1 MKNHNQSVEINNNS
15 DHLYRILIIGGSR
28 SGNANVIINLIKKW
42 TTRIDKIYL
51 NAVDAFISKYQLLI
65 EREKVGIE
73 ILKNAKVSIDNSQT
87 IDDADE
93 IFKDY
98 NSTRKRR
105 MLIVFDVIISAMESN
120 EKLSSIVTEFFLRG
134 RKLIISLAFISQFY
148 FKVPKTIRL
157 NTIHYFKNF

>member
-87 IDDADE
+87 IDDANE

-98 NSTRKRR
+98 DSTRKRR
-105 MLIVFDVIISAMESN
+105 MLIVFDVLISAMESN
-120 EKLSSIVTEFFLRG
+120 KKLSPML
-134 RKLIISLAFISQFY
+134 
-148 FKVPKTIRL
+148 L
-157 NTIHYFKNF
+157 NSF

>member
-42 TTRIDKIYL
+42 TTRIDNIYL

-87 IDDADE
+87 IDDANE

-105 MLIVFDVIISAMESN
+105 MLIVFDVLISAMESN
-120 EKLSSIVTEFFLRG
+120 KKLSPML
-134 RKLIISLAFISQFY
+134 
-148 FKVPKTIRL
+148 L
-157 NTIHYFKNF
+157 NSF

>member
-87 IDDADE
+87 IDDANE

-105 MLIVFDVIISAMESN
+105 MLIVFDVLISAMESN
-120 EKLSSIVTEFFLRG
+120 KKLSPML
-134 RKLIISLAFISQFY
+134 
-148 FKVPKTIRL
+148 L
-157 NTIHYFKNF
+157 NSF

>member
-28 SGNANVIINLIKKW
+28 SGNANMIINLIKKW

-87 IDDADE
+87 IDDANE

-105 MLIVFDVIISAMESN
+105 MLIVFDVLISAMESN
-120 EKLSSIVTEFFLRG
+120 KKLSPML
-134 RKLIISLAFISQFY
+134 
-148 FKVPKTIRL
+148 L
-157 NTIHYFKNF
+157 NSF

>member
-87 IDDADE
+87 IDDANE

-98 NSTRKRR
+98 NSTRKRK
-105 MLIVFDVIISAMESN
+105 MLIVFDVLISAMESN
-120 EKLSSIVTEFFLRG
+120 KKLSPML
-134 RKLIISLAFISQFY
+134 
-148 FKVPKTIRL
+148 L
-157 NTIHYFKNF
+157 NSF

>member
-1 MKNHNQSVEINNNS
+1 M
-15 DHLYRILIIGGSR
+15 
-28 SGNANVIINLIKKW
+28 
-42 TTRIDKIYL
+42 
-51 NAVDAFISKYQLLI
+51 LI

-148 FKVPKTIRL
+148 FKVTKTIRL

>member
-73 ILKNAKVSIDNSQT
+73 ILKTAKVSIDNSQT
-87 IDDADE
+87 IDDANE
-93 IFKDY
+93 IFKVY

-105 MLIVFDVIISAMESN
+105 MLIVFDVLISAMESN
-120 EKLSSIVTEFFLRG
+120 KKLSPML
-134 RKLIISLAFISQFY
+134 
-148 FKVPKTIRL
+148 L
-157 NTIHYFKNF
+157 NSF

>member
-51 NAVDAFISKYQLLI
+51 NAVDAFMSKYQLLI

-73 ILKNAKVSIDNSQT
+73 ILKTAKVSIDNSQT
-87 IDDADE
+87 IDDANE

-105 MLIVFDVIISAMESN
+105 MLIVFDVLISAMESN
-120 EKLSSIVTEFFLRG
+120 KKLSPML
-134 RKLIISLAFISQFY
+134 
-148 FKVPKTIRL
+148 L
-157 NTIHYFKNF
+157 NSF